1 MEEHIAR
8 KQVVK
13 PRFRL
18 SIEVRATLE
27 RKFDHWMPVH
37 AYNRVSTELTML
49 TSLCK
54 MLLCFF
60 KKCSEDVEEEDML
73 CDGQVVR
80 MFSDMI
86 RKSFKD
92 EEFMSGKPVFL
103 YFFVFMLRVG
113 CFFNLSLMFL

>member
-18 SIEVRATLE
+18 STEVRATLE
-27 RKFDHWMPVH
+27 RKFDRWTPVR
-37 AYNRVSTELTML
+37 AYNKLSKELTML

-60 KKCSEDVEEEDML
+60 KKSSEDAEDEEDVF
-73 CDGQVVR
+73 CDGRVVR

-113 CFFNLSLMFL
+113 CFFLTDH

>member
-8 KQVVK
+8 KEVLKK

-18 SIEVRATLE
+18 STEVRATLK
-27 RKFDHWMPVH
+27 RKYDRWSPVR
-37 AYNRVSTELTML
+37 AYNRVSKELTML

-54 MLLCFF
+54 MILCFF
-60 KKCSEDVEEEDML
+60 KKSSEDAEDEDVL
-73 CDGQVVR
+73 CDGRMVR
-80 MFSDMI
+80 MFLDMI

-103 YFFVFMLRVG
+103 YFSIFMVLLLV
-113 CFFNLSLMFL
+113 FFN